1 MEDGHQTSLKE
12 EEGAAETAGE
22 LQSQGREHAVT
33 LTGKMQAAKLYLYT
47 SMVQD
52 ASGPGWTWNE

>member
-52 ASGPGWTWNE
+52 ASGPG